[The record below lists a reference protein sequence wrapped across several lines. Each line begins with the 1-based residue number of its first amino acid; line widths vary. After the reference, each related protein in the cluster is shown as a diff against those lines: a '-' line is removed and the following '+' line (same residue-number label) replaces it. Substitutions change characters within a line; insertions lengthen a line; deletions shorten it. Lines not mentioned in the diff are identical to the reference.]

1 MDVKSISGWLS
12 SHTGISTSII
22 GVSTL
27 RRAVAIRL
35 EAQSLT
41 DTQVYL
47 ALLLN
52 SEEEQDALVDL
63 LVVPETWFFRDRQPF
78 VHLQAHVNQRLH
90 EISSQTPLRLLSA
103 PCSSGE
109 EPYSMAMTLLDLG
122 IPANHFNIDAVDI
135 CKPSIRKARKAVYTN
150 HSFRGVTTS
159 ERQRHFRTTAEG
171 FVLDPAIA
179 STVRFYRSN
188 LMRCLEGFGGS
199 YDVVFC
205 RNLLIYLEDQAGT
218 YLLETIAGLL
228 KPGGLLVVGAA
239 EMGKVPAAL
248 FQPLRQSFVF
258 GFERRSSSG
267 CEAPSP
273 APAKPKP
280 AATLPISSRS
290 QPPPATTAPR
300 RLRPPPMQSK
310 RSGTETLNSFPA
322 ILAPGFADGP
332 AAELERCRRRLQL
345 EPTSDRTYLRMAEIL
360 LQLEQKQEAFDCLQK
375 CLYLQTKSQEA
386 LGKLISLSRELD
398 QLEQSQ
404 RYEDRLARLKTW
416 PPS

>member
-1 MDVKSISGWLS
+1 MDLKSISYWLS

-27 RRAVAIRL
+27 RRAISIRL
-35 EAQSLT
+35 EAQSLS
-41 DTQVYL
+41 DTQAYL
-47 ALLLN
+47 PLLLN

-78 VHLQAHVNQRLH
+78 VHLQAYVKQRLND
-90 EISSQTPLRLLSA
+90 ISSQKPLRLLSA

-122 IPANHFNIDAVDI
+122 IPASHFNIDAVDI
-135 CKPSIRKARKAVYTN
+135 CKPSIRKARKAIYTN
-150 HSFRGVTTS
+150 HSFRGVSTS
-159 ERQRHFRTTAEG
+159 ERHRHFRTTAEG

-179 STVRFYRSN
+179 RVVRFYRSN
-188 LMRCLEGFGGS
+188 LMRCLEGFGGC

-239 EMGKVPAAL
+239 EMAKVPSAL

-258 GFERRSSSG
+258 GFERRSAAG
-267 CEAPSP
+267 GEAPSP

-280 AATLPISSRS
+280 ASTLSSTSRS
-290 QPPPATTAPR
+290 QPPPATTDPR
-300 RLRPPPMQSK
+300 RQQPLRLQVRR
-310 RSGTETLNSFPA
+310 RSTETLSASPVPQT
-322 ILAPGFADGP
+322 PGSVDGP
-332 AAELERCRRRLQL
+332 AVELERCRRRLQL
-345 EPTSDRTYLRMAEIL
+345 EPTSDAIYLRMADL
-360 LQLEQKQEAFDCLQK
+360 LLELQQKQEAIDCLQK
-375 CLYLQTKSQEA
+375 CLYLQPKSQEA

-398 QLEQSQ
+398 QMEQSQ
-404 RYEDRLARLKTW
+404 RYEDRLARLKTG

>member
-1 MDVKSISGWLS
+1 MDVTSISGWLS
-12 SHTGISTSII
+12 SHIGISTSII

-35 EAQSLT
+35 EAQALT

-63 LVVPETWFFRDRQPF
+63 VVVPETWFFRDRQPF
-78 VHLQAHVNQRLH
+78 VHLQAHVIQRLH
-90 EISSQTPLRLLSA
+90 DISSQTPLRLLSA

-122 IPANHFNIDAVDI
+122 IPANHFTIDAVDI

-150 HSFRGVTTS
+150 HSFRGVTIS
-159 ERQRHFRTTAEG
+159 ERHRHFRTTAEG

-179 STVRFYRSN
+179 SAVRFHCSN

-258 GFERRSSSG
+258 GFERRSAAG
-267 CEAPSP
+267 GEAPSS
-273 APAKPKP
+273 APANPKS
-280 AATLPISSRS
+280 AATLPASSRS
-290 QPPPATTAPR
+290 QPPTAATAPR
-300 RLRPPPMQSK
+300 RLRPMLVQAK
-310 RSGTETLNSFPA
+310 RSGTETLNPSPA

-345 EPTSDRTYLRMAEIL
+345 EPTSDGTYLRMAEL
-360 LQLEQKQEAFDCLQK
+360 LLHLQQKQEAFDCLQK
-375 CLYLQTKSQEA
+375 CLYLQPKSQEA
-386 LGKLISLSRELD
+386 LGKLIALSRELD
-398 QLEQSQ
+398 QMEQSQ